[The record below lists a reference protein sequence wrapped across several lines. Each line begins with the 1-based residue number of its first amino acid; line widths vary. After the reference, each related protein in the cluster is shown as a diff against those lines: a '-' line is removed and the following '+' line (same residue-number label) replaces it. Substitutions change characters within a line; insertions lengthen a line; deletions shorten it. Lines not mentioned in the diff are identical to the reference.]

1 VSNTPPP
8 KRDMNNP
15 NQTARDLIKAGRH
28 KLYRNTFE
36 DYEKPLKKQL
46 NKMFAQYGFDADR
59 DIEAITINRWPHGY
73 AYEYM
78 ELFDP
83 EWEKGKAPHEVGRK
97 PFGNITFANS
107 DSEAY
112 AYIDGAINAAWRS
125 VKEQLL
131 K

>member
-1 VSNTPPP
+1 
-8 KRDMNNP
+8 
-15 NQTARDLIKAGRH
+15 
-28 KLYRNTFE
+28 
-36 DYEKPLKKQL
+36 
-46 NKMFAQYGFDADR
+46 MFGQYGFDADK
-59 DIEAITINRWPHGY
+59 DIEAITVNRWPHGY

-83 EWEKGKAPHEVGRK
+83 KWRKGQAPHEIGRK

-112 AYIDGAINAAWRS
+112 AYVDGAINAAWRS